1 LEITP
6 LVLDRPDELFET
18 NDFVATE
25 IRWLFPGRSREQ
37 VAALIA
43 ACELTAG
50 QKAALL
56 DPKLGGPATNGWFLR
71 PALDV
76 VRSLSPSA
84 RRTLYTVLAE
94 SPENTSQHFPFFHRS
109 DGFEEWVSAC
119 ELSAEKI
126 DLVRRLTYPQR
137 GRLYF
142 ADRQLFALLSSSNET
157 RCLFKTLTRVPT
169 LLMELKVTA
178 ASDLE
183 ALADYWGSRSK
194 VQETKR
200 LLRSLARVP
209 GGGSIN
215 ISYFMA
221 PVPRIQLYTYPSPA
235 EAEARDCFWTSFN
248 FFNDRP
254 DDRLGRPE
262 RANETLQADYDPVRG
277 PNRKF
282 GDILLLLEDGDTA
295 VHMCVHIAEDVVYT
309 KNGNDPNQPWV
320 LMRMKD
326 LQTLYASEKRR
337 EWRVFRK
344 RST

>member
-1 LEITP
+1 
-6 LVLDRPDELFET
+6 
-18 NDFVATE
+18 
-25 IRWLFPGRSREQ
+25 
-37 VAALIA
+37 
-43 ACELTAG
+43 
-50 QKAALL
+50 
-56 DPKLGGPATNGWFLR
+56 
-71 PALDV
+71 
-76 VRSLSPSA
+76 
-84 RRTLYTVLAE
+84 
-94 SPENTSQHFPFFHRS
+94 
-109 DGFEEWVSAC
+109 
-119 ELSAEKI
+119 
-126 DLVRRLTYPQR
+126 
-137 GRLYF
+137 
-142 ADRQLFALLSSSNET
+142 
-157 RCLFKTLTRVPT
+157 
-169 LLMELKVTA
+169 
-178 ASDLE
+178 
-183 ALADYWGSRSK
+183 
-194 VQETKR
+194 
-200 LLRSLARVP
+200 VP